1 MEIGLVRKCTLL
13 ILILSLIWSCVTPE
27 DPNGNNPADR
37 VYEDPEL
44 NPWVF
49 WEKGQESE
57 ELGRFIESIKFYLRT
72 LYILENTE
80 ELTAMETTLLSRI
93 QEKLI
98 ALETEIVLIH
108 GDPWIDDG
116 LVKSSIGD
124 SSDPGFLQP
133 SLFVYRTGFGGGR
146 ITVADAPVSFSII
159 KGEGELNRTSIT
171 NDFGATNTTIT
182 NLSTREGETLVRAQ
196 IVFTVEEKEYPF
208 SSSTIDFIYL
218 PPMQTIYYFSMENR
232 SGEWLELGAS
242 DVGLSQWVGNFG
254 GSPEL
259 LVGEYSVQELSR
271 ISGSTF
277 AKIRSRNPGVY
288 LLKAVLFSEDPV
300 QFGERNIFIQQ
311 GRVEVQ
317 VFRIGS
323 GELVYSLS
331 SDRLKA
337 QSGSPSRVQED
348 LKALLSQELTEL
360 TQGLSDEIQ
369 STLWEE

>member
-208 SSSTIDFIYL
+208 F
-218 PPMQTIYYFSMENR
+218 
-232 SGEWLELGAS
+232 
-242 DVGLSQWVGNFG
+242 
-254 GSPEL
+254 
-259 LVGEYSVQELSR
+259 
-271 ISGSTF
+271 
-277 AKIRSRNPGVY
+277 
-288 LLKAVLFSEDPV
+288 LFH
-300 QFGERNIFIQQ
+300 N
-311 GRVEVQ
+311 
-317 VFRIGS
+317 
-323 GELVYSLS
+323 
-331 SDRLKA
+331 
-337 QSGSPSRVQED
+337 
-348 LKALLSQELTEL
+348 
-360 TQGLSDEIQ
+360 
-369 STLWEE
+369 